1 MKSRLPSGFSNGNN
15 SVNNMIKQAQKMQ
28 NEISKIQEDLASTEF
43 KGTAGGGAVTITVYG
58 NKTVKSVS
66 LNPDVVDPNDV
77 EMLEDLIIAAFNQ
90 AIQTAEEELNSKM
103 NSVTGGISIPG
114 LI

>member
-1 MKSRLPSGFSNGNN
+1 MKARLPSGFNNGGG

-28 NEISKIQEDLASTEF
+28 NEITKVQEALSSKEF

-66 LNPDVVDPNDV
+66 LNPDVVDSNDV
-77 EMLEDLIIAAFNQ
+77 EMLEDLIVAAFNQ
-90 AIQTAEEELNSKM
+90 AIQIAEEELNSKM
-103 NSVTGGISIPG
+103 NTVTGGISIPG